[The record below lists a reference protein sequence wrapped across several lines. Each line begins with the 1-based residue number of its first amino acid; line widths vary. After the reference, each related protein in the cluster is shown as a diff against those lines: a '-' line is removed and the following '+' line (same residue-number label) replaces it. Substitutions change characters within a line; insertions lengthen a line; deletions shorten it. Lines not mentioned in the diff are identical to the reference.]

1 MALVGADRTAALM
14 LRWAGG
20 RAAVGVVDS
29 QPQAAPPARVTFRPS
44 RVSRLLGE
52 DIPVAEQRALLER
65 VEIGTEPASAGA
77 AVPVIVGEAPVGL
90 DAAQAA
96 EAWVAIVPPHRRD
109 LAIEADIAEEVA
121 RVRGYETVGR
131 PPARHCHAGL
141 SRRRSPNGR
150 RHPRHAR
157 GRRPRRRSSR
167 TVSSVRTTTPAWAGR
182 RTTRTPSALPT
193 RSRST
198 TRSCAG
204 RCCPATCASSWTTS
218 GSATRTSTPSRSA
231 ACTRGRRDDRQNAR

>member
-29 QPQAAPPARVTFRPS
+29 QPQAAPPARITFRPS

-65 VEIGTEPASAGA
+65 VEIRTEPASAGA
-77 AVPVIVGEAPVGL
+77 AVPVIVGEAPVAL

-96 EAWVAIVPPHRRD
+96 EALVAVVPPHRRD

-121 RVRGYETVGR
+121 RVRGYETVGGRLPDTAMPGYRPDGTTHGRR
-131 PPARHCHAGL
+131 PPRRPRGRRT
-141 SRRRSPNGR
+141 RRRS
-150 RHPRHAR
+150 
-157 GRRPRRRSSR
+157 
-167 TVSSVRTTTPAWAGR
+167 
-182 RTTRTPSALPT
+182 
-193 RSRST
+193 
-198 TRSCAG
+198 
-204 RCCPATCASSWTTS
+204 
-218 GSATRTSTPSRSA
+218 
-231 ACTRGRRDDRQNAR
+231 